1 MPAEQRLMARP
12 GGRTEANRKAV
23 ADAVLEMVAAGNLL
37 FDAQDVAGRSG
48 VHRTTIRRRWPDR
61 DALLTEAMTE
71 HTSRFTV
78 DLSGDWQAVLRKIAF
93 GLRDFMND
101 PVEDALNRVV
111 AISASDQ
118 FTTLVQRHW
127 RRILV
132 DLAQPLVAAQAR
144 GRLARDV
151 DIQMALATLS
161 STILSYG
168 VYSRRPME
176 DALVERLVRQTIRG
190 MNA

>member
-1 MPAEQRLMARP
+1 MARP

-23 ADAVLEMVAAGNLL
+23 ADAVLEMVAAGDLL
-37 FDAQDVAGRSG
+37 FDAQDVADRSG

-78 DLSGDWQAVLRKIAF
+78 DPSGDWQAVLRKIAF

-118 FTTLVQRHW
+118 FTELVQRHW
-127 RRILV
+127 RRIFV
-132 DLAQPLVAAQAR
+132 DLAAPLVAAQAS
-144 GRLARDV
+144 GRLAREV
-151 DIQMALATLS
+151 DIQMALGTLS
-161 STILSYG
+161 STILSYA

-176 DALVERLVRQTIRG
+176 DTLVERLIRQTIRG
-190 MNA
+190 MNP